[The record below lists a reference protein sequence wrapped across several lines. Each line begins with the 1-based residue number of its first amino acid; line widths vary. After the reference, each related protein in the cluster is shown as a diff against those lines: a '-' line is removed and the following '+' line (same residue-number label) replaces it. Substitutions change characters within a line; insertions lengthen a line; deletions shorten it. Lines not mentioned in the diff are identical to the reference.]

1 MHIGG
6 HLYSVVLSL
15 FSRFYHF
22 SYPIGMR
29 QIAIKVFVSLLSVV
43 CLPIVNAQEKGVS
56 TVDSLNKH
64 FLNWYN
70 LDPVKD
76 KIQGASVN
84 RAYTDILM
92 HKSPRK
98 KIVVAVIDGGVDISH
113 KDLQGKIWI
122 NTDEISD
129 NGIDDDNNGYVD
141 DIHGWNFI
149 GNAKGENIHYENLE
163 LVRIVKKFNSKF
175 TDVQVSDQLS
185 KSDQEEYA
193 LYMTCKEIYEQE
205 LKEYQ
210 DTEKLLSSFETG
222 YNAAENTLKSF
233 LKKEQYCISDLK
245 GIKSA
250 PDDVKK
256 ARTYMLYL
264 DKNGFT
270 PQTLKEMKAHTR
282 SYLDY
287 RLNLGFDPRTIISDN
302 PEDIT
307 DDQYGNNDVKGPS
320 PEHGTFVAGIIAAN
334 RGNHIG
340 TDGIAENVEIMVLR
354 AVPDG
359 DERDKDIALAIRY
372 AVDNGA
378 QVINMSFGKDYSP
391 QKFFVDEAIRYA
403 GENNVLVVHAAGNEA
418 ENLDENERYPTSNLH
433 DGVVISSWLDV
444 GASTHKLN
452 KEFCGSFSNYGQHSV
467 DLFAPGVNMI
477 SLFPKNTYKMSDGT
491 SFSSPV
497 VSGVAALVWSY
508 FPGLTAPQLKDIL
521 LNSAIKYP
529 RQMVYLPGQHADD
542 KTRIRFSSLSKTGG
556 IVNAYEA
563 LKIAETITGN

>member
-1 MHIGG
+1 
-6 HLYSVVLSL
+6 
-15 FSRFYHF
+15 
-22 SYPIGMR
+22 MR
-29 QIAIKVFVSLLSVV
+29 QHVIIVSIILLSAIF
-43 CLPIVNAQEKGVS
+43 LPAVNAQEKGVS

-70 LDPVKD
+70 LDPAKD
-76 KIQGASVN
+76 RIQGASVN
-84 RAYTDILM
+84 RAYKDLLM
-92 HKSPRK
+92 QKAPHK

-113 KDLQGKIWI
+113 EDLQGKIWI
-122 NTDEISD
+122 NKGEISD
-129 NGIDDDNNGYVD
+129 NGIDDDNNGYID

-163 LVRIVKKFNSKF
+163 HVRIVKKFNSKF
-175 TDVQVSDQLS
+175 TDVQVPDQMS
-185 KSDQEEYA
+185 KTDQEEYA
-193 LYMTCKEIYEQE
+193 LYMTCKEKYEQE

-210 DTEKLLSSFETG
+210 DTEKLLTSFETG
-222 YNAAENTLKSF
+222 YIAAENALKTF
-233 LKKEQYCISDLK
+233 LKKDQYCIADVKS
-245 GIKSA
+245 IKSA

-270 PQTLKEMKAHTR
+270 QQTLREMKDHTR

-307 DDQYGNNDVKGPS
+307 DNQYGNNDVKGPS

-334 RGNHIG
+334 RDNRIG
-340 TDGIAENVEIMVLR
+340 TDGIAENAEIMVLR

-359 DERDKDIALAIRY
+359 DERDKDIALAVRY

-391 QKFFVDEAIRYA
+391 QKLFVDEAIRYA
-403 GENNVLVVHAAGNEA
+403 ERSNVLVVHAAGNES
-418 ENLDENERYPTSNLH
+418 ENLDEHERYPTSNLH
-433 DGVVISSWLDV
+433 DGVVISNWLDV

-452 KEFCGSFSNYGQHSV
+452 KEFCGSFSNYGQQAV

-477 SLFPKNTYKMSDGT
+477 SLFPENTYKMSDGT

-508 FPGLTAPQLKDIL
+508 YPDLTAQQLKEIL
-521 LNSAIKYP
+521 LNSAVKYP
-529 RQMVYLPGQHADD
+529 RQIVYLPGEQADE
-542 KTRIRFSSLSKTGG
+542 KTKIRFSELSKTGG

-563 LKIAETITGN
+563 LKIAEAFSGN